1 MFGRSFVGASGTVE
15 IKMRGTFL
23 ASANS
28 ELAGN
33 ATCEMMRSVS
43 LATYGKVVMMT
54 SLICCLKKLRVFLIL
69 TLW

>member
-1 MFGRSFVGASGTVE
+1 MVE

-43 LATYGKVVMMT
+43 LATYGKSGDDDISDMLLEKV
-54 SLICCLKKLRVFLIL
+54 
-69 TLW
+69 